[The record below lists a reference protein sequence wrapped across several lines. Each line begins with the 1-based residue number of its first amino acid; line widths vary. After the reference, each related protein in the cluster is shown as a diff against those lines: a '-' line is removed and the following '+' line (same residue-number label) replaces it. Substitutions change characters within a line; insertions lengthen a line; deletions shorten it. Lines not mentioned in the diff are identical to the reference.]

1 MSSNKLMKTY
11 KSDLAPVGFYF
22 DIFTSEIFRIPVMPI
37 PMRIDRLFKGESTFF
52 ILPDMIKLNRL
63 INELDLVLNMK
74 SFLLAGIKNLI
85 NFAKNKF
92 KEKTF
97 LTLKPETITRWFEKS
112 LELKTN
118 IPSLTDDFTFL
129 FSEFFRF
136 YAYCENQG
144 IDSKNEEYHSE
155 LLKYCENVFI
165 YFKERIEQNKFEIEN
180 KNTKRFV
187 QLYKEKKD
195 QYYPEIVTVE
205 VNNLKSKKKK
215 MNFVPYLIYDDILDV
230 FSYNKK
236 LLSEGSKNKINLKI
250 WSDNGIIYKRSN
262 IEKFNPECDL
272 TKFKLEIIDL
282 EHLL

>member
-85 NFAKNKF
+85 NFAKNKY

-112 LELKTN
+112 IELKTN

-129 FSEFFRF
+129 FSEFLRF

-180 KNTKRFV
+180 KNTKRIV

-236 LLSEGSKNKINLKI
+236 LLHEGFKNKINLKI
-250 WSDNGIIYKRSN
+250 WSVNGIIYKRSN

>member
-1 MSSNKLMKTY
+1 MSPNRLMKTY
-11 KSDLAPVGFYF
+11 KNDLAPVGFYF

-52 ILPDMIKLNRL
+52 ILPDLIKLNRL
-63 INELDLVLNMK
+63 INELDFVLNMK
-74 SFLLAGIKNLI
+74 SFLLAGINNLI
-85 NFAKNKF
+85 NFAKNKY

-112 LELKTN
+112 IELKTN

-129 FSEFFRF
+129 FSEFLKF

-144 IDSKNEEYHSE
+144 IDLKNEEYHSR

-180 KNTKRFV
+180 KNTKRIV
-187 QLYKEKKD
+187 QFYKEKKD
-195 QYYPEIVTVE
+195 QYYPEIVSVE
-205 VNNLKSKKKK
+205 VKNLKNKIKK
-215 MNFVPYLIYDDILDV
+215 MHFVPYLIYDDIIDV

-236 LLSEGSKNKINLKI
+236 LLYEGFKNKINLKI

-272 TKFKLEIIDL
+272 IKFKLEIIDL

>member
-1 MSSNKLMKTY
+1 MSPNKLMKTY

-52 ILPDMIKLNRL
+52 ILPDMNKLNRL

-85 NFAKNKF
+85 NFAKNKY

-112 LELKTN
+112 IELKTN

-129 FSEFFRF
+129 FSEFLRF

-144 IDSKNEEYHSE
+144 IDSKNEEYHLE

-180 KNTKRFV
+180 KNTKRIV

-215 MNFVPYLIYDDILDV
+215 LNFVPYLIYDDIIDV
-230 FSYNKK
+230 YSYNKK
-236 LLSEGSKNKINLKI
+236 LLNENCKNKINLKI
-250 WSDNGIIYKRSN
+250 WNNNGIIYKRSN
-262 IEKFNPECDL
+262 IEKSNPEYDL
-272 TKFKLEIIDL
+272 KKFKLEIIDL

>member
-74 SFLLAGIKNLI
+74 SFLLAGINNLI
-85 NFAKNKF
+85 NFAKNKY
-92 KEKTF
+92 KEKTY

-112 LELKTN
+112 IELKTN

-129 FSEFFRF
+129 FSEFLKF

-155 LLKYCENVFI
+155 LIKYCENVFI

-180 KNTKRFV
+180 KNIKRIV
-187 QLYKEKKD
+187 QFYKEKKD
-195 QYYPEIVTVE
+195 QYYPEIVSVE

-215 MNFVPYLIYDDILDV
+215 MNFVPYLIYDDVIDV

-250 WSDNGIIYKRSN
+250 WNNNGIIYKRSN

-272 TKFKLEIIDL
+272 KNFKLEIIDL

>member
-22 DIFTSEIFRIPVMPI
+22 DIFTSEIFRIPVTPI

-85 NFAKNKF
+85 NFAKNKY

-112 LELKTN
+112 IELKTN

-129 FSEFFRF
+129 FSEFLRF

-180 KNTKRFV
+180 KDTKRIV

-195 QYYPEIVTVE
+195 QYYPEIVTVK
-205 VNNLKSKKKK
+205 VNNLKSKKKN
-215 MNFVPYLIYDDILDV
+215 MNFVPYLIYDDVIDV

-236 LLSEGSKNKINLKI
+236 LLSEGSNNKINLKI
-250 WSDNGIIYKRSN
+250 WNTNGIIYKRSN
-262 IEKFNPECDL
+262 IEKFNPEYDL
-272 TKFKLEIIDL
+272 KNFKLELIDL

>member
-74 SFLLAGIKNLI
+74 SFLLAGINNLI
-85 NFAKNKF
+85 NFAKNKY
-92 KEKTF
+92 KEKTY

-112 LELKTN
+112 IELKTN

-129 FSEFFRF
+129 FSEFLKF

-155 LLKYCENVFI
+155 LIKYCENVFI

-180 KNTKRFV
+180 KNIKRIV
-187 QLYKEKKD
+187 QFYKEKKD
-195 QYYPEIVTVE
+195 QYYPEIVSVE

-215 MNFVPYLIYDDILDV
+215 NEFCPV
-230 FSYNKK
+230 F
-236 LLSEGSKNKINLKI
+236 
-250 WSDNGIIYKRSN
+250 
-262 IEKFNPECDL
+262 DL
-272 TKFKLEIIDL
+272 
-282 EHLL
+282 

>member
-1 MSSNKLMKTY
+1 MSPIKLMKTY

-52 ILPDMIKLNRL
+52 ILPDIIKLNRL

-74 SFLLAGIKNLI
+74 SFLLAGINNLI
-85 NFAKNKF
+85 NFAKNKY

-97 LTLKPETITRWFEKS
+97 LTLKPEIITRWFEKS
-112 LELKTN
+112 IKLKTN

-129 FSEFFRF
+129 FSEFLKF

-155 LLKYCENVFI
+155 LLKYCGNVFI

-180 KNTKRFV
+180 KNTKRIV

-215 MNFVPYLIYDDILDV
+215 MNFVQYLIYDDVIDV

-272 TKFKLEIIDL
+272 KNFKLEIIDL
-282 EHLL
+282 EQLL